1 MKRLGHQLNEG
12 NILSHGYLGGAGLVV
27 VTPAMQVD
35 RHLALGSSSPGGT
48 SGGSLGTLG
57 AGKVEAEI
65 STY

>member
-27 VTPAMQVD
+27 VTPAVQVD